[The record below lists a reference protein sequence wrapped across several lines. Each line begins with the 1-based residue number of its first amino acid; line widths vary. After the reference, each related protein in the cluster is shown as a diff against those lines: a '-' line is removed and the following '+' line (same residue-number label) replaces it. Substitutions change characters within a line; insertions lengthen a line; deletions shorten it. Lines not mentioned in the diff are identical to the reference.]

1 MHPSAATD
9 EYQLQQSDGRRSV
22 LRAGLRRLA
31 LNMVL
36 LLWAVAPPES
46 APAEQTESAPENAL
60 PEAAMLLEDV
70 VVTAQKR
77 KQLLQDVPVSIT
89 AFDAEQ
95 LEAAKLRDLRDL
107 TIGIPNVGFDE
118 IGTSRGTANFSIR
131 GMGVNS
137 SVPSIDPTVGVIVD
151 GIYMGTN
158 SVMQYDIFDL
168 ERIEVLRGPQGV
180 LFGRNVVGGAVLMNT
195 KTPTDQFE
203 ATLRSTVEGGG
214 KAPNFFNSA
223 TLNAPLTD
231 TLATRFTVYSN
242 QDQGWFKNRRDGKA
256 FGAQD
261 TLMLRP
267 VVRWRPTDT
276 LDLTLRYEYQSL
288 DADGAASQNTAIYDR
303 RDHDFFVDED
313 GYLDAEV
320 HFFNARLDWDV
331 AFGNGTLTDI
341 FGWRA
346 TQSDALSD
354 LDGLPP
360 PRKDDF
366 ALSQFNLGTQ
376 QESEQFSNELRYTGR
391 FFNRLYLTTGVYY
404 FTNDL
409 AYYEWREFAGKAP
422 GATRNEFGGGYYDMD
437 TLGLFLNM
445 DYDLTDWLTV
455 TGGLRYTYE
464 EKEADVSYMQRNSRT
479 DVTDSGCNMVRGPV
493 CPSHFKDDKSW
504 DSLSPKIGLT
514 LRPTDDILAYWHWT
528 RGFRSGNYNIRI
540 TREGTDPGPTDQEQ
554 ADNFEI
560 GFKSTLGTRAR
571 LNGAVFLNMI
581 QDLQRIVLTGGVEGA
596 VQDFLNTADVDI
608 YGVELD
614 GSFALS
620 DTLVL
625 HGSVGYLDSNL
636 TRVRYDLN
644 GDGTVDDKD
653 EDMDLIRAPT
663 WTYSLG
669 LLHTLPIG
677 NRHRLDSRIKYAYR
691 DKEYHQDNN
700 IGFHRQLKKLDAG
713 IDVHMNHGQWVVGL
727 YGKNL
732 LHAVSHGIHFVN
744 PGFGSF
750 SPLMKGRTF
759 GLELTYNFADL

>member
-1 MHPSAATD
+1 MNPRAA
-9 EYQLQQSDGRRSV
+9 YQPKHAHERTTAM
-22 LRAGLRRLA
+22 RAGRLA
-31 LNMVL
+31 LSLVL
-36 LLWAVAPPES
+36 LLVTATTPAIAQDSVSTDQEEPAAES
-46 APAEQTESAPENAL
+46 ASSEDAL
-60 PEAAMLLEDV
+60 LLDDV

-77 KQLLQDVPVSIT
+77 EQSIQDVPVSIT

-95 LEAAKLRDLRDL
+95 LEATKLRDLRDL

-131 GMGVNS
+131 GLGVNG

-158 SVMQYDIFDL
+158 SVMLYDAFDL
-168 ERIEVLRGPQGV
+168 ESIEVLRGPQGV
-180 LFGRNVVGGAVLMNT
+180 LFGRNVVGGAVLINT
-195 KTPTDQFE
+195 KAPTDQFE
-203 ATLRSTVEGGG
+203 ATLRNTVEGGG
-214 KAPNFFNSA
+214 KAPNFFTSA

-242 QDQGWFKNRRDGKA
+242 QDQGWFKNKRDGRA

-276 LDLTLRYEYQSL
+276 LDLTLRYEYQNL
-288 DADGAASQNTAIYDR
+288 DADGAASQNTAVYDR

-320 HFFNARLDWDV
+320 HFFNTRLDWDV

-341 FGWRA
+341 FGWR
-346 TQSDALSD
+346 TTHSDALSD
-354 LDGLPP
+354 LDGLPTN
-360 PRKDDF
+360 RQADF

-391 FFNRLYLTTGVYY
+391 FFNRLHLTTGVYY

-409 AYYEWREFAGKAP
+409 DYHEWREFEGRAP
-422 GATRNEFGGGYYDMD
+422 GATRNEFGGGYYDVD

-455 TGGLRYTYE
+455 TGGLRYTDE
-464 EKEADVSYMQRNSRT
+464 EKEADVSYMQRNSTT
-479 DVTDSGCNMVRGPV
+479 DVTAPGCNMVRGPA
-493 CPSHFKDDKSW
+493 CPSHFQDDKSW
-504 DSLSPKIGLT
+504 NSLSPKIGLT
-514 LRPTDDILAYWHWT
+514 LHPTDGILVYWHWT
-528 RGFRSGNYNIRI
+528 RGFRSGNYNVRI

-554 ADNFEI
+554 ADNFEL
-560 GFKSTLGTRAR
+560 GFKSTLGTRVR

-581 QDLQRIVLTGGVEGA
+581 QDLQRVVLTGGAEGV
-596 VQDFLNTADVDI
+596 VQNFLNTADVDI

-614 GSFALS
+614 GSFALL
-620 DTLVL
+620 DNLVL
-625 HGSVGYLDSNL
+625 HGAMGYLDSNL
-636 TRVRYDLN
+636 TAVRYDLN
-644 GDGTVDDKD
+644 GDGAVDDKD
-653 EDMDLIRAPT
+653 EDLDLIRAPT
-663 WTYSLG
+663 WTYSFG
-669 LLHTLPIG
+669 LQHSLSIG
-677 NRHRLDSRIKYAYR
+677 NRHRLESRLNYAYR
-691 DKEYHQDNN
+691 DKEYHSDNN
-700 IGFHRQLKKLDAG
+700 VGFHRQLKKLDAG
-713 IDVHMNHGQWVVGL
+713 IDLHVNNGQWVVGL

-732 LHAVSHGIHFVN
+732 LHAVPHGIHFVN

-759 GLELTYNFADL
+759 GLELTYNFTGV